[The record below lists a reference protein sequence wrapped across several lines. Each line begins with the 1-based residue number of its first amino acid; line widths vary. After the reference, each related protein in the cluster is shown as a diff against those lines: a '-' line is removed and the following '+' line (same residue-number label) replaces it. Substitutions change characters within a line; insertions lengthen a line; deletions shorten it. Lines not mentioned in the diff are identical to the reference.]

1 MLIYF
6 LALDIE
12 GDYKEIKIQYWQE
25 YPSGFEF
32 VLNSLLDLTLWAN
45 YFLYYYSIIVISE
58 MGCLCPRKGSTDNEY
73 HIMTSDD
80 ARSHTGD
87 D

>member
-25 YPSGFEF
+25 YPSGFGF
-32 VLNSLLDLTLWAN
+32 VLNSLLDLTL
-45 YFLYYYSIIVISE
+45 
-58 MGCLCPRKGSTDNEY
+58 
-73 HIMTSDD
+73 
-80 ARSHTGD
+80 
-87 D
+87 